1 MGNFSD
7 FLFANPSFTE
17 GAARLF
23 DFGGTLQ
30 EYNTS
35 PTPEEADALAAYADW
50 ASVGR
55 LMRRS
60 TRKAA
65 NRLKGRKPQRHEEG

>member
-1 MGNFSD
+1 MGHYSD
-7 FLFANPSFTE
+7 FLFAAPSFTE

-35 PTPEEADALAAYADW
+35 RTPEEADALAAYADW
-50 ASVGR
+50 AAVGN
-55 LMRRS
+55 LIRRS
-60 TRKAA
+60 TRQTAKK
-65 NRLKGRKPQRHEEG
+65 LKRRPSQQP

>member
-7 FLFANPSFTE
+7 FLFATPSFTE

-35 PTPEEADALAAYADW
+35 PTPEEADALALHADW
-50 ASVGR
+50 AAVGR
-55 LMRRS
+55 LIRRS

-65 NRLKGRKPQRHEEG
+65 NKGKRTPPQHQG

>member
-1 MGNFSD
+1 MGNFAD
-7 FLFANPSFTE
+7 FLFADPSFTE

-35 PTPEEADALAAYADW
+35 PTPEEADALAMHADW
-50 ASVGR
+50 TAVGETI
-55 LMRRS
+55 RRS

-65 NRLKGRKPQRHEEG
+65 KRLRAKKHNDANRG